1 MHTCT
6 HTCTH
11 ARTHLAHTSCV
22 SSFSPSR
29 SSFGRRRPLHAGSR
43 NLKSRLDSTGR
54 SIADRSRSAARA
66 QLLALR
72 RSLLIRAA
80 CIRDCKSAACRRCW
94 DRRALLGWSALC
106 HKACPRCRPSGVSRR
121 TQEGPDQSDAQVSDG
136 DRPHDERDDG
146 CCRRV
151 KEDLTSQDGARN
163 EGSGGGSASECSCC
177 QRAASELV
185 RLFSAAAEE
194 VCNVCTVSEPDARA
208 ECACGRAHLCP
219 WASARE

>member
-1 MHTCT
+1 MHAHMHACT
-6 HTCTH
+6 HTSGTH
-11 ARTHLAHTSCV
+11 ISCLLML
-22 SSFSPSR
+22 SLSFLFWTPAC
-29 SSFGRRRPLHAGSR
+29 AGSR
-43 NLKSRLDSTGR
+43 NVKSRLDSTGR
-54 SIADRSRSAARA
+54 SIADRSRAAARA

-72 RSLLIRAA
+72 RSLLIGAA

-151 KEDLTSQDGARN
+151 KEEGLASQDGARN

-194 VCNVCTVSEPDARA
+194 VCNVCTVSAQDARA